1 MMQLAERC
9 FTSSASLPKP
19 FYSLSSS
26 PESQSPASSQLEFAE
41 SERADSLQD
50 TTGAIHKKFAAGSGM
65 LTDNQSHSFS
75 PAKVG
80 APAAGDRAKGSP
92 SGPAEEDLAEV
103 RYSLDSLGPERY
115 FLSPVAPQNLSPG
128 HQQQPQ
134 QQPQQQGAPN
144 PGSLL
149 PYPGQHPSPAFPVN
163 GASRY
168 LSPHSVLSNGAYNPI
183 LTAAGAPALGPSAYP
198 AYPGS
203 GRSQYG
209 HGYQGGPLYPQY
221 SPSIPHPTRA
231 QVYLCNRAL
240 WLKFH
245 RHQTEMIITKQGRR
259 MFPFLSFNISALNPT
274 AHYNV
279 FVEVVLSDP
288 NHWRFQ
294 GGKWVTCGKADNNIQ
309 GNRSYVHPESPNTG
323 AHWMRQEISFGKLKL
338 TNNKGATNNSTQMV
352 VLQSLHKYQPRLHIV
367 EVNEDGVED
376 ISESSKTQTF
386 TFPESQFIAVTAY
399 QNTDITQLKID
410 HNPFAKG
417 FRDNYDSMFTT
428 PENDRLTPSPTD
440 SPRSHQIVPGARY
453 AMQPFF
459 QDQFANSIPSA
470 RFYNGER
477 AVPQTSGILSPQ
489 QTEESSNPPQRW
501 FVTSVQQPGTNRLDF
516 TSYDADYAANAL
528 LPYGLKPL
536 PIQSAHSLSYYPDPT
551 FGWGSR
557 SSQYQRKITSGLTWS
572 SRTSPPAF
580 PEDQV
585 LSSEDKAREE
595 ANSPWIETPP
605 SIKSM
610 DSDSGLY
617 ENACKRRRVSAGNSS
632 SESSPTIK
640 CETIT
645 SKEYNKDGAKA
656 MGYYTFYTSP

>member
-9 FTSSASLPKP
+9 FPSTTSLPKT
-19 FYSLSSS
+19 FYSLSAS
-26 PESQSPASSQLEFAE
+26 PDSRSPASTHLEFPDTDRNE
-41 SERADSLQD
+41 SVQENGVLP
-50 TTGAIHKKFAAGSGM
+50 KKFASPSM
-65 LTDNQSHSFS
+65 LTENESHAF
-75 PAKVG
+75 AATKG
-80 APAAGDRAKGSP
+80 AAAVERAKGSP
-92 SGPAEEDLAEV
+92 AEAADEDLAEV
-103 RYSLDSLGPERY
+103 RYSLDGLGGDRY

-128 HQQQPQ
+128 HHHHQQQQQSQ
-134 QQPQQQGAPN
+134 QQAGSNA
-144 PGSLL
+144 GSLL
-149 PYPGQHPSPAFPVN
+149 SYPAQHPPAFSVN

-168 LSPHSVLSNGAYNPI
+168 LGPHSVLTNGAYNPI
-183 LTAAGAPALGPSAYP
+183 LTPAGAQAFPPSAYP
-198 AYPGS
+198 TYPGS
-203 GRSQYG
+203 GRSQYA
-209 HGYQGGPLYPQY
+209 HSYQSGPLYSQY
-221 SPSIPHPTRA
+221 QPSIPHPTRA

-245 RHQTEMIITKQGRR
+245 RHLTEMIITKQGRR

-274 AHYNV
+274 SHYNV
-279 FVEVVLSDP
+279 FVEIVLSDP

-309 GNRSYVHPESPNTG
+309 GNRAYVHPESPNTG

-352 VLQSLHKYQPRLHIV
+352 VLQSLHKYQPQLHIV
-367 EVNEDGVED
+367 EVNEDGAED
-376 ISESSKTQTF
+376 ISDSSKAQTY
-386 TFPESQFIAVTAY
+386 TFPETQFIAVTAY

-417 FRDNYDSMFTT
+417 FRDNYDSMFTA

-453 AMQPFF
+453 TMQPFF

-477 AVPQTSGILSPQ
+477 TVPQTSGILSPQ
-489 QTEESSNPPQRW
+489 QAEESGNPPQRW

-516 TSYDADYAANAL
+516 TSYDADYASNAL

-536 PIQSAHSLSYYPDPT
+536 PMQSTHSLSYYPDPT
-551 FGWGSR
+551 FAWGSR
-557 SSQYQRKITSGLTWS
+557 SSQYQRKIASGLTWS
-572 SRTSPPAF
+572 SRTSPSSF

-585 LSSEDKAREE
+585 LSTEEKSREE
-595 ANSPWIETPP
+595 ASSPWIETPP

-632 SESSPTIK
+632 TESSPTIK
-640 CETIT
+640 CETVT
-645 SKEYNKDGAKA
+645 PKEYSKDGTKP

>member
-1 MMQLAERC
+1 MMQLADRC
-9 FTSSASLPKP
+9 FTSSSNLPKP

-26 PESQSPASSQLEFAE
+26 PESQSPASSQLDFPD

-50 TTGAIHKKFAAGSGM
+50 TGVIHKKFSGSGM
-65 LTDNQSHSFS
+65 LTDSQSHGFS
-75 PAKVG
+75 AAKVG
-80 APAAGDRAKGSP
+80 APAAADRAKGSP
-92 SGPAEEDLAEV
+92 PGGADEDLAEV
-103 RYSLDSLGPERY
+103 RYSLDSLGPDRY

-128 HQQQPQ
+128 HQHQAQPQ
-134 QQPQQQGAPN
+134 QQVAPN

-149 PYPGQHPSPAFPVN
+149 PYPGQHPSGFPVN

-183 LTAAGAPALGPSAYP
+183 LTPAGAQALAPSAYP

-209 HGYQGGPLYPQY
+209 HGYQSGPLYPQY
-221 SPSIPHPTRA
+221 TPSIPHPTRA

-294 GGKWVTCGKADNNIQ
+294 GGKWVTCGKADNHIQ

-338 TNNKGATNNSTQMV
+338 TNNKGATNNNTQMV

-376 ISESSKTQTF
+376 VSDSSKTQTY

-453 AMQPFF
+453 AVQPFF

-557 SSQYQRKITSGLTWS
+557 SSQYQRKIASGLTWS

>member
-9 FTSSASLPKP
+9 FPSTTSLPKT

-26 PESQSPASSQLEFAE
+26 PESQSPASTHLEFPDTDR
-41 SERADSLQD
+41 SEALQENGD
-50 TTGAIHKKFAAGSGM
+50 IQKKFTSSTM
-65 LTDNQSHSFS
+65 LTENESHNFASSKGAAAAVDRGKSS
-75 PAKVG
+75 PA
-80 APAAGDRAKGSP
+80 AD
-92 SGPAEEDLAEV
+92 EDLAEV
-103 RYSLDSLGPERY
+103 RYSLDGMGAERY
-115 FLSPVAPQNLSPG
+115 FLSPVAPQNLSPSH
-128 HQQQPQ
+128 HQQQSQ
-134 QQPQQQGAPN
+134 QHVGGNVGA
-144 PGSLL
+144 LL
-149 PYPGQHPSPAFPVN
+149 PYPGQHHSAFPVN
-163 GASRY
+163 GAGRY
-168 LSPHSVLSNGAYNPI
+168 LSPHSVLTNGAYNPI
-183 LTAAGAPALGPSAYP
+183 LTPAGAQAFPPSAYP
-198 AYPGS
+198 TYPGS

-209 HGYQGGPLYPQY
+209 HGYQSGPLYSQY
-221 SPSIPHPTRA
+221 QPTIPHPTRA

-245 RHQTEMIITKQGRR
+245 RYQTEMIITKQGRR

-274 AHYNV
+274 SHYNV

-367 EVNEDGVED
+367 EVNEDGAED
-376 ISESSKTQTF
+376 ISDSTKTQTY
-386 TFPESQFIAVTAY
+386 TFPETQFIAVTAY

-417 FRDNYDSMFTT
+417 FRDNYDSMFTA

-453 AMQPFF
+453 TVQPFF

-516 TSYDADYAANAL
+516 TSYDTDYATNAL

-557 SSQYQRKITSGLTWS
+557 SSQYQRKIASGLTWS

-585 LSSEDKAREE
+585 LSTEEKSRED

-632 SESSPTIK
+632 TENSPTIK

-645 SKEYNKDGAKA
+645 SKEYSKDGAKA